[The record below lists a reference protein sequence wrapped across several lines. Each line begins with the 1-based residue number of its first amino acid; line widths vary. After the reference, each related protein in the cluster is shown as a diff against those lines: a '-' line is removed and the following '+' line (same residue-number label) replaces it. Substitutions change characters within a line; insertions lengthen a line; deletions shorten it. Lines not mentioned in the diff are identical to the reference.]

1 MDKMTFTLWERLFDI
16 LSGPVFEGRGGF
28 AALSRVK
35 HEYYARMMNSI
46 PPDLDDSSA
55 DELTRLIDFF
65 RETVTPSGSPVPP
78 YGESPDFLGDPVFIW
93 RAMNNTYI
101 KNDCLWKSVRID
113 AGEKVFLFD
122 FSHIGGKSANEKTFA
137 VPGEFV
143 PNIDGSV
150 TARMVRSPHPPVTEE
165 MAGILKKLGINIS
178 PAEWEKAYAKA
189 ADCQGADFYI
199 LNDSRRVLTECYG
212 RTGRLSEKVIG
223 AVSRLETALQRIWET
238 PPEIVSS
245 HTVVVADSFNRDAE
259 GKSLLGKL
267 MSSGGFAEQ
276 AREWEALFGY
286 CSGGEI
292 PPEGTLPL
300 DTKYFPGLESEVEA
314 YLYRD
319 NIHPD
324 GILIHG
330 ENARAMRFLERE
342 YGGHIRAVYIDPPF
356 NTGGEF
362 DFIDAYG
369 IGGWLAFISERIR
382 AAAGMLSNDGNLFL
396 HLDRNTNH
404 YGKLL
409 ARRIFPHIEDI
420 VWNTNSTKDVESGLY
435 GYKSFGGVF
444 IRQHDTIF
452 RCFHDNPVFHKLW
465 KPNRR
470 ESALGIGWLDLI
482 SRPLNGNPRSI
493 ADFEFYIEKYDEDGN
508 FTRETVNVNEKIFP
522 LGDLWN
528 DIYSFMQSEIRVSEN
543 VGFQNQKPENLMRRI
558 IQCSTA
564 PGDTVLDPFAGSGTT
579 LAAAHKLRRKWI
591 GIEMGAYFSEF
602 RADGHLGILGRM
614 KNVLR
619 GDKSFHSGGK
629 KRYSHLSRDLNW
641 NGGGMFRYME
651 IEPFEEC
658 LQRFRIE

>member
-1 MDKMTFTLWERLFDI
+1 MDKLTFPLLERLFDI
-16 LSGPVFEGRGGF
+16 LAGPVIEGCGGF

-35 HEYYARMMNSI
+35 HEYYAGLIEKM
-46 PPDLDDSSA
+46 PGGLDTPCE
-55 DELTRLIDFF
+55 DELTRLINFF
-65 RETVTPSGSPVPP
+65 RDTVTPSGSLIPPPGELPVS
-78 YGESPDFLGDPVFIW
+78 GGDPVFIW
-93 RAMNNTYI
+93 RAMDNSYI
-101 KNDCLWKSVRID
+101 KNDRLWKSVRLDIGD
-113 AGEKVFLFD
+113 TSFLFD
-122 FSHIGGKSANEKTFA
+122 FSRIGGKSANEKTFA

-143 PNIDGSV
+143 PNSDGSV
-150 TARMVRSPHPPVTEE
+150 TARMVRSPHPPVPEDI
-165 MAGILKKLGINIS
+165 AGILDSLGINIS
-178 PAEWEKAYAKA
+178 PAEWEKGYAKA
-189 ADCQGADFYI
+189 VDSPEADFYI
-199 LNDSRRVLTECYG
+199 LNDARRILTERYG
-212 RTGRLSEKVIG
+212 RADGLSEWVID
-223 AVSRLETALQRIWET
+223 AASRIEEGLQQLWET

-245 HTVVVADSFNRDAE
+245 HTVAAVDNFTRDTA

-267 MSSGGFAEQ
+267 LSSGGFTEQ
-276 AREWEALFGY
+276 AREWESLFGY

-300 DTKYFPGLESEVEA
+300 DTKYFPELEHEAEA

-319 NIHPD
+319 NNQPD
-324 GILIHG
+324 GVLIHG
-330 ENARAMRFLERE
+330 ENIRAMRLLERD
-342 YGGHIRAVYIDPPF
+342 YAGSIRAVYIDPPF

-362 DFIDAYG
+362 DFIDDYG
-369 IGGWLAFISERIR
+369 VGGWLAFISERFR
-382 AAAGMLSNDGNLFL
+382 AAAGLLSPDGNLFL

-420 VWNTNSTKDVESGLY
+420 VWNTNSTKDAESGLY

-493 ADFEFYIEKYDEDGN
+493 ADFEFYIEKYDEQGG
-508 FTRETVNVNEKIFP
+508 FTREGVNINEKIYP

-528 DIYSFMQSEIRVSEN
+528 DIYSFMQSELRVSEN
-543 VGFQNQKPENLMRRI
+543 VGFQNQKPENLIRRI

-591 GIEMGAYFSEF
+591 GIEMGDYFSEF
-602 RADGHLGILGRM
+602 REDGHLGILGRM
-614 KNVLR
+614 KNVLH

-641 NGGGMFRYME
+641 NGGGVFRYIE
-651 IEPFEEC
+651 LEPFEEC
-658 LQRFRIE
+658 LKRFRIE